1 MRIPTLSLAT
11 LTAVI
16 ITAMLLLSVGL
27 AYLGVSWYSA
37 YLEAGLLQQLPADAA
52 SAYRDMN
59 AGIVPDTKALEAL
72 FDQLNGFSEPL
83 DWHLYMSVLVSGL
96 LSAMICSAIGIY
108 LVRKIARPL
117 EQLTRAAQALEGG
130 DFSVRMLRSHR
141 GTREVKSL
149 IESFNALATSLETME
164 QRLRFNTMAVAHEL
178 RTPLTILQGTMQGM
192 VDDVFPMEKKALASL
207 LLQAEGLSRIV
218 EDLRTLSLA
227 IGQQL
232 VTQKEM
238 TDLGGLIDAV
248 VTSAR
253 PMLDAQSITVETA
266 LAGHAVSVDAQ
277 RIRQAILALIENAC
291 HYAACGGSLRFEL
304 ALGTGEIWLRVLDRG
319 PGFPSDI
326 CRASP
331 SRFCAERPR
340 AHAPPVARDWGSR
353 WFRRSLSRMGGVCN
367 CQTGRAGVPAQRW
380 SSRHLDR
387 DKFAFSF
394 RLNAMRLR
402 CREPAGF
409 RKGGYIRG

>member
-1 MRIPTLSLAT
+1 
-11 LTAVI
+11 
-16 ITAMLLLSVGL
+16 
-27 AYLGVSWYSA
+27 
-37 YLEAGLLQQLPADAA
+37 
-52 SAYRDMN
+52 
-59 AGIVPDTKALEAL
+59 
-72 FDQLNGFSEPL
+72 
-83 DWHLYMSVLVSGL
+83 
-96 LSAMICSAIGIY
+96 
-108 LVRKIARPL
+108 
-117 EQLTRAAQALEGG
+117 
-130 DFSVRMLRSHR
+130 
-141 GTREVKSL
+141 
-149 IESFNALATSLETME
+149 
-164 QRLRFNTMAVAHEL
+164 
-178 RTPLTILQGTMQGM
+178 
-192 VDDVFPMEKKALASL
+192 
-207 LLQAEGLSRIV
+207 
-218 EDLRTLSLA
+218 
-227 IGQQL
+227 
-232 VTQKEM
+232 M

-326 CRASP
+326 CAREPKPFLRGEASRSRATGGTGLGLSVVQ
-331 SRFCAERPR
+331 AIAV
-340 AHAPPVARDWGSR
+340 AHGD
-353 WFRRSLSRMGGVCN
+353 VCN

-387 DKFAFSF
+387 AKFAFSF